1 MDVDREADLRYAQW
15 LEAGSILAFGL
26 IVVEFLAYASG
37 TLTPYVPLAELPRLW
52 SLPLREYLVAA
63 QVPSG
68 WGWIALAEKGDY
80 VNFIGI
86 AVLAAVPIACYLR
99 ILRHY
104 LRQHDRIYAA
114 IAVGQVLVLLAAASG
129 FIPGAH

>member
-1 MDVDREADLRYAQW
+1 MDLDREADLRYARW
-15 LEAGSILAFGL
+15 LEAGSVLAFGL

-37 TLTPYVPLAELPRLW
+37 ALTPYVPLAELPRLW
-52 SLPLREYLVAA
+52 SLPLREYLVTA

-68 WGWIALAEKGDY
+68 WGWLAIVEKGDY

-99 ILRHY
+99 VLRHY
-104 LRQHDRIYAA
+104 LVQHDRIYAA

-129 FIPGAH
+129 LIPGTH